1 MISAQITK
9 GTRGGR
15 QTQRE
20 NLEKMFKLKLQQCKV
35 NIRNF
40 RDFLGGPVVET
51 LSSNAGNVG
60 SVPDQGTKIPYT
72 SWPKKQNIK
81 QKQYCN
87 TFNNDFK
94 KERKKF
100 QDRLHKGC
108 NI

>member
-20 NLEKMFKLKLQQCKV
+20 NLEKMCKLKLQQYKV

-51 LSSNAGNVG
+51 LPSNAGNVG
-60 SVPDQGTKIPYT
+60 LILDQGIKIPYT
-72 SWPKKQNIK
+72 SWPKN
-81 QKQYCN
+81 
-87 TFNNDFK
+87 
-94 KERKKF
+94 
-100 QDRLHKGC
+100 
-108 NI
+108 